1 MKNKKVMAIL
11 SIVLSVISFLIVGFT
26 PDTSLKITLAFFLT
40 GFVLSIV
47 GVVLGFIAKKEE
59 KILSLVG
66 IIAGFI
72 MIFVLLISLIGLY
85 SMTMVNNCVRT
96 QNKTTTCELNG
107 VEVKDIPT
115 SSLRDD
121 QYKDSEGE

>member
-1 MKNKKVMAIL
+1 MKNKKIMAIL

-26 PDTSLKITLAFFLT
+26 PDTSLKITLVFFLT

-72 MIFVLLISLIGLY
+72 IIFVLLISLIGLY

-96 QNKTTTCELNG
+96 QNETTTCELNG
-107 VEVKDIPT
+107 VEIKDIPT

>member
-11 SIVLSVISFLIVGFT
+11 SIVLSVISFLIVGFA

-96 QNKTTTCELNG
+96 QNETTTCELNG
-107 VEVKDIPT
+107 VEIKDIPT

>member
-26 PDTSLKITLAFFLT
+26 PDTSLKITLVFFLT

-96 QNKTTTCELNG
+96 QNETTTCELNG
-107 VEVKDIPT
+107 VEIKDIPT